1 MKSII
6 KWMMIFFGG
15 LYLWE
20 KRETIRKVIS
30 NDCPKQDDFEP
41 IGNSTQIDQKW
52 ETRSII

>member
-20 KRETIRKVIS
+20 KREAIKKVVCKECPR
-30 NDCPKQDDFEP
+30 NDVPEP
-41 IGNSTQIDQKW
+41 LGNSTQID
-52 ETRSII
+52 